1 MTPAVPTPRL
11 PVTVELTRTF
21 KTGLAL
27 VPLVL
32 GLVLAAVS
40 PLAHE
45 WLDDQI
51 GISGPFGLVERMPE
65 VWRYLV
71 LGGAGL
77 VVGLLM
83 VDDVTKNAGVVV
95 VHDDHLEVGQGE
107 PQRWV
112 ARRAVGAAFRDGTH
126 LVLLGRHGEMLARVS
141 VEDLPGDDL
150 SSALTAAGYPWR
162 EGGDP
167 FAAEYRSWLDG
178 SPELSAEQHA
188 LLRRRAEAEN
198 PETEAALDP
207 DLREH
212 GLVVRP
218 GPKGRLEW
226 RPARRP

>member
-1 MTPAVPTPRL
+1 MTPAAPSPRV
-11 PVTVELTRTF
+11 PVTVELTTTF
-21 KTGLAL
+21 KTALAL
-27 VPLVL
+27 VPFVL
-32 GLVLAAVS
+32 GLLLAAVS

-65 VWRYLV
+65 VWRYVV
-71 LGGAGL
+71 LGGVGL

-83 VDDVTKNAGVVV
+83 ADDVSKNAGVVV
-95 VHDDHLEVGQGE
+95 VHDDHLEVGRGE

-112 ARRAVGAAFRDGTH
+112 ARRAISAAFRDGTE
-126 LVLLGRHGEMLARVS
+126 LVLLGQRGEMLARVP
-141 VEDLPGDDL
+141 VDDLPGDDL

-167 FAAEYRSWLDG
+167 FAADYRTWLDG

-198 PETEAALDP
+198 PETAAALDP
-207 DLREH
+207 DLREQ
-212 GLVVRP
+212 GLVVRT
-218 GPKGRLEW
+218 GKKDRVEW
-226 RPARRP
+226 RAARRP